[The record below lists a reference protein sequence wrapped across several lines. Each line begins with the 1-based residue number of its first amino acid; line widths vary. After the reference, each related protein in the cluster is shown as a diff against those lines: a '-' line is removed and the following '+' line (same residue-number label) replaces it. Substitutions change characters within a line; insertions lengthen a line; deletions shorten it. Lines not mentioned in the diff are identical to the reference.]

1 MNKDNIIIYVSSRNN
16 YDMLKGEVF
25 NIDFEGFEF
34 INVDDG
40 SSKEE
45 VNKGREYCK
54 EKNVIFLQNKSRGV
68 QMATQ
73 TVVDFINSNR
83 PNCKYI
89 LCFQHDVVPISDN
102 FFSKISS
109 LVSSNK
115 LSDFGAIGFNVLD
128 RGKYTKDSY
137 DRYLNGEKPLGMIG
151 LAHIGI
157 PGAAKRWISPHHND
171 IATRNSDKWNK
182 PFSIEFPAW
191 MCVGI
196 NLKIWNEL
204 IKPTDKYHFHLWFPD
219 IAMQLNYHNKPLVVL
234 PHLYCLN
241 QQEVKVKY
249 GINDNSASGARS
261 GNSYHFGEYSNFK
274 VWKERWGWDYENANA
289 TFPKVAYKG
298 TLLEEYYEHDL
309 EKGPLNTYNL

>member
-137 DRYLNGEKPLGMIG
+137 DRYLNGEKPL
-151 LAHIGI
+151 
-157 PGAAKRWISPHHND
+157 
-171 IATRNSDKWNK
+171 
-182 PFSIEFPAW
+182 
-191 MCVGI
+191 
-196 NLKIWNEL
+196 
-204 IKPTDKYHFHLWFPD
+204 
-219 IAMQLNYHNKPLVVL
+219 
-234 PHLYCLN
+234 
-241 QQEVKVKY
+241 
-249 GINDNSASGARS
+249 
-261 GNSYHFGEYSNFK
+261 
-274 VWKERWGWDYENANA
+274 
-289 TFPKVAYKG
+289 
-298 TLLEEYYEHDL
+298 
-309 EKGPLNTYNL
+309 